1 MLSLLLSILFV
12 SVSARID
19 KEVLEYSY
27 IYSHTSRTLQR
38 VVFFATLGLYSITGA
53 LGGALIFAAL
63 FDAILNKLRGLEV
76 LHLGTT
82 AKWDKFF
89 NDRLLL
95 YICVKV
101 ISLGLGIYLCLI

>member
-1 MLSLLLSILFV
+1 MLSLILSILFV

-38 VVFFATLGLYSITGA
+38 AIFFTTLALYSITGA

-63 FDAILNKLRGLEV
+63 FDVVLNKMRGLEV

-82 AKWDKFF
+82 AKWDIFF

-95 YICVKV
+95 YIIVKLV
-101 ISLGLGIYLCLI
+101 CLFLGFYLCLI

>member
-1 MLSLLLSILFV
+1 MLSLILSILFV

-27 IYSHTSRTLQR
+27 IYSHKSRTLQR
-38 VVFFATLGLYSITGA
+38 AIFFTTLALYSITGA

-63 FDAILNKLRGLEV
+63 FDVVLNKMRGLEV

-82 AKWDKFF
+82 AKWDIFF

-95 YICVKV
+95 YIIVKLV
-101 ISLGLGIYLCLI
+101 CLFLGFYLCLI